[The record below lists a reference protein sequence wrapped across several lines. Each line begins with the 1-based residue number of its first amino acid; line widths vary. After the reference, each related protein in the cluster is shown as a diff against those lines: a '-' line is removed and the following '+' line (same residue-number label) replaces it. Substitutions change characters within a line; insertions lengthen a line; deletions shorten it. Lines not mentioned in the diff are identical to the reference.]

1 VPGGGRLAQEEEAQD
16 RTTQVTEASKGGN
29 TTVHGAHVGSTHVLP
44 GMTEHQARLARRLD
58 VPTVIVVLLVVP
70 ALILHFSDAGGI
82 LGLFSDVLN
91 WAIYGWFVFEFVCMI
106 YLAPDDREYFRYNKL
121 DIFVLVTTFPLLPLQ
136 ALQALWVLRLL
147 RLIDVL
153 PVVLGRFG
161 SVSLLPY
168 AIVLAFIAVFGGGI
182 AFADLEGLS
191 VLDGIYWANTTVNTV
206 GYGDV
211 SAQTTQG
218 KLLSM
223 VLQWTGNVVLALLIG
238 GVAAAAQK
246 ALLGT
251 AAAEARESIEE
262 VQEDVDEIEEDIEDV
277 GEDVEILLKDI
288 RGLSAKD
295 RIILKELHDIRRRL
309 AEMNPREDG
318 LTEHPSAGEEADE
331 GAHDPAAPGGK
342 TDDSTQQRS

>member
-1 VPGGGRLAQEEEAQD
+1 M
-16 RTTQVTEASKGGN
+16 TQAPAREGAPAR
-29 TTVHGAHVGSTHVLP
+29 GAHVGSTHVLP

-58 VPTVIVVLLVVP
+58 MPTVIVVLLVVP
-70 ALILHFSDAGGI
+70 ALILNLSETTGALAVFST
-82 LGLFSDVLN
+82 VVN
-91 WAIYGWFVFEFVCMI
+91 WAIYGWFVFEFAFML
-106 YLAPDDREYFRYNKL
+106 YLAPDDREYFRYNRL
-121 DIFVLVTTFPLLPLQ
+121 DIFVLLTTFPLLPDVLQ
-136 ALQALWVLRLL
+136 AFWVLRLL

-168 AIVLAFIAVFGGGI
+168 AIVLAFIAVFGGGV

-211 SAQTTQG
+211 SAETPRG

-246 ALLGT
+246 ALLGN
-251 AAAEARESIEE
+251 AGAEVKEDIRE
-262 VQEDVDEIEEDIEDV
+262 VQADVDEIEEDVEDV
-277 GEDVEILLKDI
+277 GEDVEDLLKDI
-288 RGLSAKD
+288 KGLSAKD
-295 RIILKELHDIRRRL
+295 RVILKELHDIRRRL
-309 AEMNPREDG
+309 AEMSPKDNGSTGRSTVQGEATADPTRPPEPNDDPRRR
-318 LTEHPSAGEEADE
+318 T
-331 GAHDPAAPGGK
+331 
-342 TDDSTQQRS
+342 